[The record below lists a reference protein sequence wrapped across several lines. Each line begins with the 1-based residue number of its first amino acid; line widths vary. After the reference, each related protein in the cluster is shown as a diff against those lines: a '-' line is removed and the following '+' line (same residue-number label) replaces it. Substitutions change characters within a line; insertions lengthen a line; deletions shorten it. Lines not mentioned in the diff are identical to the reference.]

1 MSRTRHFIRE
11 PVPSPH
17 GSEAEGAVKAGETS
31 GRGKALQFR
40 VTARLRTPDAVEN
53 RWPCS
58 GAPGLKRVPYGT
70 CFRHAN
76 ELNAAEPPPNRPRPR
91 DRGQAIEDEGQERGL
106 RICAAG
112 ANFPQCTRPRA
123 QPRGPFQNHRRF
135 PARRPIGRPSA
146 RGRAHS
152 VRWRLRRAG
161 SIGVHSWLENLCFCY
176 AWFWGAQVWPGAS
189 CCPGARPSGRFTV
202 RTTRG
207 KQEIFGLSIF
217 RALSRP
223 KRVVEEISKNFIRI
237 FKNLFTRPSRLLH
250 SAPQPHEKTRGHH

>member
-1 MSRTRHFIRE
+1 MSRTRHFNRE

-91 DRGQAIEDEGQERGL
+91 DREQAIEDEGQERGRSNVARS
-106 RICAAG
+106 RIIGGSQRVA
-112 ANFPQCTRPRA
+112 PSDV
-123 QPRGPFQNHRRF
+123 
-135 PARRPIGRPSA
+135 PAP

-161 SIGVHSWLENLCFCY
+161 SIGVQSWSENLCFCY
-176 AWFWGAQVWPGAS
+176 AWFWVAQVWPGAS
-189 CCPGARPSGRFTV
+189 CCPRRAAFRPLRRPDDMRET
-202 RTTRG
+202 
-207 KQEIFGLSIF
+207 
-217 RALSRP
+217 RALRP
-223 KRVVEEISKNFIRI
+223 PNYPGA
-237 FKNLFTRPSRLLH
+237 LQ
-250 SAPQPHEKTRGHH
+250 A